1 MHNLKFLSLVMKAFG
16 TLMTWKSG
24 LNIPLWFWGF
34 EDLWILS
41 SFHLIVSNES
51 SQGGGERGIMLILG
65 RGIHGQQ
72 PLVYPMLFYSRFQ
85 CCKLRWWK
93 KSVRIWYQYMA
104 CAKKGIQMYY
114 RWKDAMKPKWG
125 QIFWEWFI
133 IIMYKRNRYMYM
145 YRYI

>member
-16 TLMTWKSG
+16 TLLMWKSG
-24 LNIPLWFWGF
+24 LNIPLWFWGT
-34 EDLWILS
+34 EDLWS
-41 SFHLIVSNES
+41 SFFFSLVSNES

-93 KSVRIWYQYMA
+93 KSVRIWHHGL
-104 CAKKGIQMYY
+104 CKKGDTNVLQMKGCNEAKMRPNFLRVIYNY
-114 RWKDAMKPKWG
+114 HVQKK
-125 QIFWEWFI
+125 
-133 IIMYKRNRYMYM
+133 
-145 YRYI
+145 